1 MVESIVETILREH
14 NTNTNPGPAA
24 VSMVESS
31 GVEDDGIADGNGRR
45 TWLF

>member
-1 MVESIVETILREH
+1 MVESFVLTILRGH

-31 GVEDDGIADGNGRR
+31 GVEDDGIADGNGTR